1 MTGTADRMIHRCRE
15 ADMNSKTNQ
24 NALPNLLAGIIAV
37 MLLVPT
43 VASSQVPVDENGVA
57 LEGLVAD
64 LGADDKLSTQDLS
77 LDPQE
82 LEEIAGPIALYPDDL
97 LAIILPASTYPLE
110 IVQAARFLAQLE
122 TDSSLKPAESWDESV
137 TALLNYPEVIRLL
150 NEDIDWTWRL
160 GEAVIAQQEDLIA
173 AIESFRDRAYAAG
186 NLKSDEHQTVSND
199 DGVIEIVPVDEE
211 IIYVPYY
218 EPEEVV
224 VYQPRSVYYYYPEPY
239 PVYYY
244 PYPVGHRFTSDY
256 FWGVTTAFTI
266 GWHNRYLH
274 VYHPTYWGHP
284 YYGRTYYSS
293 YYRRPSIN
301 VYNTWYVNNGVH
313 HSRDNHRDGDYWRPR
328 NRSGARPHEQ
338 RVRNRHYAPQAGSQ
352 SANSARSAGERGGQT
367 QMRSRNNGRLEL
379 GLRERNRTVNDVAAT
394 RNSIIANQSSA
405 SAGANG
411 ARATRAATARQDR
424 GSQDRSGVSNA
435 DRSSANYSA
444 NGRRSAASNASPIQ
458 LRKRRTGN
466 TVRTEGT
473 SAAQPAT
480 RSTQGRRT
488 TPPNNV
494 ATTVN
499 RQRTTVQQQRP
510 ASRASRSTPQVRQ
523 QVARTPAV
531 SRPSSSAPRN
541 SAPRNSTPRN
551 STPRNSTPSRSAQSA
566 ANRSAA
572 GAVRERKE
580 APSRSSRRERKSN
593 R

>member
-1 MTGTADRMIHRCRE
+1 MMTGTADRMIHSCRE
-15 ADMNSKTNQ
+15 AEMNTETKQ
-24 NALPNLLAGIIAV
+24 NAVPNLLAGIIAV
-37 MLLVPT
+37 MLLVPA

-64 LGADDKLSTQDLS
+64 LGTDDNLSTEGLS
-77 LDPQE
+77 LAPYE
-82 LEEIAGPIALYPDDL
+82 LEEIVGPIALYPDDL

-110 IVQAARFLAQLE
+110 IVQAARFLERLE
-122 TDSSLKPAESWDESV
+122 TDSSLKPDESWDESV

-186 NLKSDEHQTVSND
+186 NLKTDEHQTVSND

-244 PYPVGHRFTSDY
+244 PYPVGHHFTSGY
-256 FWGVTTAFTI
+256 FWGVTTAFSI

-301 VYNTWYVNNGVH
+301 VYNTWYVNNGVR

-328 NRSGARPHEQ
+328 HRSGARPHEQ
-338 RVRNRHYAPQAGSQ
+338 RVRNQHYAPQAGSQ
-352 SANSARSAGERGGQT
+352 SANSTRSTGERSNRARTRSA
-367 QMRSRNNGRLEL
+367 NNGRLEL
-379 GLRERNRTVNDVAAT
+379 GLRERSRTVNDVAAS
-394 RNSIIANQSSA
+394 RNSTSVNRSGAL
-405 SAGANG
+405 AGANTV
-411 ARATRAATARQDR
+411 RTTRTAPARQDR
-424 GSQDRSGVSNA
+424 GSQNRSGVSNPV
-435 DRSSANYSA
+435 RSAGSNSA
-444 NGRRSAASNASPIQ
+444 NGRQSSASNASPVQ
-458 LRKRRTGN
+458 LRSRRTAN
-466 TVRTEGT
+466 TARRAAT
-473 SAAQPAT
+473 SAVQPAT
-480 RSTQGRRT
+480 RSIQQRRIT
-488 TPPNNV
+488 APNNV
-494 ATTVN
+494 AATAN
-499 RQRTTVQQQRP
+499 RQQTTTQQRRP
-510 ASRASRSTPQVRQ
+510 ASNANRSTPQVRQ
-523 QVARTPAV
+523 RVARTPTV
-531 SRPSSSAPRN
+531 SRPSNSAPRN
-541 SAPRNSTPRN
+541 SAPV
-551 STPRNSTPSRSAQSA
+551 RSAQPA
-566 ANRSAA
+566 PNRSAG